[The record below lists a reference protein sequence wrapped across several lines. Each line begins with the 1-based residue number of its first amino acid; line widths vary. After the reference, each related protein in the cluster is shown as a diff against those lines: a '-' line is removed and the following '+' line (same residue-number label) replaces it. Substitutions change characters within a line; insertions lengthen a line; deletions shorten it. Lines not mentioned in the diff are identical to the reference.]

1 MKRLLIILLSI
12 IAIVSCELAEQPL
25 IEEIEENAPAWDSGM
40 SGGTGSAEDP
50 YTIGSEE
57 EFLLFKEN
65 IENGT
70 LETEGKVFSLESDL
84 DFSDME
90 SWDPVGNA
98 ERASKEAVGTV
109 FKGMFDGKGHTI
121 TLPDMTGYT
130 PTDTTDSAFGLFSA
144 VVGEGSGVRNLT
156 VSGKLVTNSENAGM
170 IAGLAT
176 NGAVI
181 ENCTTAVGSSI
192 TGAEAGGLVGRMMGS
207 GKIIGSTNNASV
219 TGTVEKAGGLAH
231 VIYYPSGSFV
241 VSNSYNHGTIKGQNH
256 VGGLV
261 GLATSV
267 AFSDS
272 SNDGDVYG
280 NYSTGGAIGCLNP
293 DSSLSNVDNS
303 GDIYAICET
312 SNNGF
317 GGIVGRTGDWEEA
330 VTRKSTIDGSENTG
344 NFIFGETVIS
354 SSGGIVGS
362 IGGANNLTLSITNS
376 SNASDINSNG
386 GSSIGG
392 IVGSAT
398 AHFVVDTV
406 SNSGEIS
413 GQSAIGGILGSDSAD
428 LEIAE
433 AENTGIISG
442 GRLVGGIIGSKSSG
456 KIELRSSV
464 NEGDININDTPNSS
478 IGGIIGYLAS
488 VDSATIEKVT
498 NHGAITS
505 NERCDYV
512 GGIVGSITQSS
523 NVVLSG
529 DNEGDIASE
538 GAVGIGGILGRV
550 SSTDE
555 ITVKSSNNSGSVKA
569 GSSVG
574 GIIGSIANPMLIDD
588 CHNTSDIVAAGYD
601 YTEPEGKTSFLT
613 GNAGGIVGN
622 ASTGSDEGIKV
633 SNCTNSGSITSMQRT
648 GGIVGSILPNNSTIE
663 NCTNSGTINGYWRS
677 GGIVGQTNNNA
688 TITGCTNSG
697 NMNNKHGDYVLG
709 DSMTASIYGGI
720 VGYAYADTSSKINV
734 SGCTVS
740 GTVDYEKTEYIS
752 RVGGIFG
759 IIGTKEGFIGNFIA
773 DASDCGISDFSFTK
787 PDDMGTVFIGGTAG
801 QITRNITATFSGC
814 TVNAGWIEKMVYTAD
829 QSSTTSFDNCT
840 LNSSPYSGS

>member
-40 SGGTGSAEDP
+40 SGTGSEKNP
-50 YTIGSEE
+50 YVIASEE

-98 ERASKEAVGTV
+98 ERASEEAVGTV
-109 FKGMFDGKGHTI
+109 FKGMFDGNGHTI
-121 TLPDMTGYT
+121 ALPDMTDYT
-130 PTDTTDSAFGLFSA
+130 PTDTDDSAFGLFSA

-192 TGAEAGGLVGRMMGS
+192 TGAQAGGLVGRMMGS
-207 GKIIGSTNNASV
+207 GKITGSTNNASV

-303 GDIYAICET
+303 GDIYAIGET

-344 NFIFGETVIS
+344 NFIFGETVIT

-362 IGGANNLTLSITNS
+362 IGGANNLTVSITNS

-392 IVGSAT
+392 IVGAAT

-406 SNSGEIS
+406 SNTGKIS
-413 GQSAIGGILGSDSAD
+413 GQSTIGGILGSDSAD
-428 LEIAE
+428 LDMTG

-488 VDSATIEKVT
+488 VDSATIEKVI
-498 NHGAITS
+498 NRGAITS

-529 DNEGDIASE
+529 DNGGDIASE

-569 GSSVG
+569 GNSVG
-574 GIIGSIANPMLIDD
+574 GIIGSIANPMLIDG
-588 CHNTSDIVAAGYD
+588 CHNTADIVAAGYY
-601 YTEPEGKTSFLT
+601 YTDPEGKTTFLT

-688 TITGCTNSG
+688 TITDCTNSG

-740 GTVDYEKTEYIS
+740 GMVDYEKTEYIS

-814 TVNAGWIEKMVYTAD
+814 TAEADWIDKMVYTAD

-840 LNSSPYSGS
+840 LNGSPYSGS